1 MPSVSATGFH
11 QAAFAGAAAGLLLTC
26 GAARAGDGDG
36 IPALDRAQV
45 AVGAYGSS
53 NGLSGR
59 WDSSTGEHGTDFD
72 FQRHLGFDPDQRTW
86 FWSAGFAAGAAR
98 QFRFDAFGHRHSA
111 DSIRTLDQDLLI
123 DGELFPAAARFDGG
137 LQVSIQGASFTWFF
151 HRTAASAL
159 GLGLGAVEYGVE
171 SDLVASVS
179 APGAGRTVSK
189 RIDQDVVAPLL
200 RGEYVR
206 VLGPR
211 WRAGVALAWI
221 GYGSG
226 NTTGHVVDAHA
237 RLEYFPIANA
247 GISLRYAYNVVDVEL
262 ERASYDGTVR
272 LERQGPQL
280 LATFRF

>member
-1 MPSVSATGFH
+1 
-11 QAAFAGAAAGLLLTC
+11 
-26 GAARAGDGDG
+26 
-36 IPALDRAQV
+36 
-45 AVGAYGSS
+45 
-53 NGLSGR
+53 
-59 WDSSTGEHGTDFD
+59 
-72 FQRHLGFDPDQRTW
+72 
-86 FWSAGFAAGAAR
+86 
-98 QFRFDAFGHRHSA
+98 
-111 DSIRTLDQDLLI
+111 
-123 DGELFPAAARFDGG
+123 
-137 LQVSIQGASFTWFF
+137 
-151 HRTAASAL
+151 
-159 GLGLGAVEYGVE
+159 
-171 SDLVASVS
+171 
-179 APGAGRTVSK
+179 
-189 RIDQDVVAPLL
+189 VAPLL